1 MHVWSRPQAISC
13 AFLRH
18 RAVCLCVSLHL
29 LFSVPVYNKGR
40 ELGTREFMYNSLKA
54 FYLSSDVF
62 FMSSH
67 HLDKTGN
74 GMSFCSVRSLFV
86 SWAEGVWDL
95 WRTVVIYRRSCLLWN
110 SHPHLGSFRFKT
122 YMSSTDS
129 ESCAVISALLVT
141 LNGINYIIKCFI
153 ILILQYVLVYNII
166 LL

>member
-40 ELGTREFMYNSLKA
+40 EHFKSLL
-54 FYLSSDVF
+54 FILRRVF
-62 FMSSH
+62 HELASLRQDWKWH
-67 HLDKTGN
+67 V
-74 GMSFCSVRSLFV
+74 FCSVRSLFV
-86 SWAEGVWDL
+86 SWAEGIWDL